1 MKQFYILPKIHRNVH
16 SQNFNIVSFSMKI
29 ITRMLDTEVYEAT
42 NPAGNTVRIDMRKTE
57 KKEGQSPTELLL
69 SAVAGCGA
77 VDIVVIL
84 QKRRKTI
91 HDFVIVT
98 SGNRRDEAPRRF
110 TDIHCK
116 YIITSPDVTEE
127 ELDKVAALSL
137 EKYCSVAA
145 TLNCTITHSVEIK
158 RPVKA

>member
-1 MKQFYILPKIHRNVH
+1 
-16 SQNFNIVSFSMKI
+16 MKI
-29 ITRMLDTEVYEAT
+29 ITRMLEDEVYEASNADGHT
-42 NPAGNTVRIDMRKTE
+42 ITLDMRKVE
-57 KKEGQSPTELLL
+57 FKKSQSPVETLL

-84 QKRRKTI
+84 KKRKKTI
-91 HDFVIVT
+91 YDFVIET
-98 SGNRRDEAPRRF
+98 TGIRRDDAPRKF

-127 ELDKVAALSL
+127 ELTKAAAISL

-145 TLNCTITHSVEIK
+145 TLNSKITFSVEVK
-158 RPVKA
+158 R